1 LFCCSEK
8 LSERTEIHE
17 SEWSIHHIGTPLARS
32 KNFLESRQLNPLHV
46 AVELNGEIVRKK
58 DFEIVTLKEEDIV
71 EIVSFV
77 GGG

>member
-1 LFCCSEK
+1 MK
-8 LSERTEIHE
+8 VNGQ
-17 SEWSIHHIGTPLARS
+17 SIALEHPCTL
-32 KNFLESRQLNPLHV
+32 KEFLESRQFNLLHV

-58 DFEIVTLKEEDIV
+58 DYDIVTLKDEDAV

>member
-1 LFCCSEK
+1 MKVNGQFITLEHPCK
-8 LSERTEIHE
+8 LKE
-17 SEWSIHHIGTPLARS
+17 
-32 KNFLESRQLNPLHV
+32 FLESRQLNPLYV

-58 DFEIVTLKEEDIV
+58 DFEIVTLKEEDTV